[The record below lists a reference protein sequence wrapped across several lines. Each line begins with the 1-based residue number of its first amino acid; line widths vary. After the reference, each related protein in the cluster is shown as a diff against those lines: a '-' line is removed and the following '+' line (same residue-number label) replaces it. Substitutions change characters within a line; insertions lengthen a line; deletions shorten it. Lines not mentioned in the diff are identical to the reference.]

1 MCALLCRI
9 LCLLC
14 LLLAFPV
21 LTQARTPLLVE
32 GKTSLFQRVITH
44 PGAAQL
50 QQAGSVTGNSIPAF
64 TPLYVYSRKEQ
75 DGKTWLEVAPESS
88 AQTTFWMD
96 AALASP
102 WDKALTLLFTERM
115 SRDPVFFFENFNAL
129 NSLVTSAD
137 MAGSVAHLKQLYRE
151 GKGDEAGL
159 LAMEPDDRAVPRN
172 NFYLMP
178 IFDFSTE
185 YDAYNLRLLKV
196 GCINPG
202 TQQTA
207 PQASAPAP
215 APTKD
220 FKAGI
225 AFIVDTT
232 ISMGP
237 YIDQTKQFIVSAF
250 DSLEKSPIAD
260 DVSFGLLGFRN
271 STRHDARLEYVARV
285 VAPLTHTAQRKDLE
299 SSLDRLAEATVSTH
313 SFNEDAFA
321 GIKTAL
327 DALDWEPYAV
337 RIAVLITDAGA
348 VRNDDPLSTTGFN
361 EQEMAMLLA
370 QKGVR
375 LVVLHLQ
382 TPAAQKH
389 QPKQTRRQYESLT
402 AMNDARVKSTYIAIP
417 AESSAKATAMLRRV
431 ATALVDI
438 VQKIISG
445 MSAGTPLPQPQQTV
459 AENPEQEAARMAAY
473 IGYAAQLEFLGR
485 NKKTQAPGM
494 IEAWSADKDLVN
506 LVEGRATAALEVAVL
521 LNKSQLESLARN
533 LQMMVD
539 SIRNARS
546 AGSQDFFQNLVS
558 LAAQTLRD
566 PNLMQRSGNL
576 VQRGLLPEFL
586 EGLPYRSAVLNLDE
600 QRWAA
605 MSARE
610 QDDLVHGLESKLRLY
625 KEYHDDVSN
634 WQSFGSTD
642 PAEALYRVPLAA
654 LP

>member
-1 MCALLCRI
+1 MRALFCRI
-9 LCLLC
+9 FCLLC
-14 LLLAFPV
+14 LLLTLSVSA
-21 LTQARTPLLVE
+21 QARTPLLVE

-50 QQAGSVTGNSIPAF
+50 PHAGAVTGKAIPAF
-64 TPLYVYSRKEQ
+64 TPLYVYDRREQ

-88 AQTTFWMD
+88 AQATFWLD

-102 WDKALTLLFTERM
+102 WDKALTLLFADRM
-115 SRDPVFFFENFNAL
+115 SREPVFFFENFKAL
-129 NSLVTSAD
+129 NSLVSSAD
-137 MAGSVAHLKQLYRE
+137 MAGSVARLKQLHRD
-151 GKGDEAGL
+151 GKSDEAGL
-159 LAMEPDDRAVPRN
+159 LAMEPDDKAVPRN

-202 TQQTA
+202 AQTA
-207 PQASAPAP
+207 SPAP
-215 APTKD
+215 APRLAKD

-237 YIDQTKQFIVSAF
+237 YIEQTKQFIVSAF

-271 STRHDARLEYVARV
+271 STRHDSRLEYVARV
-285 VAPLTHTAQRKDLE
+285 VAPLTHTAQRKELE

-327 DALDWEPYAV
+327 DALDWQPYAV

-375 LVVLHLQ
+375 LVVVHLQ
-382 TPAAQKH
+382 TPAARQH
-389 QPKQTRRQYESLT
+389 QPAQTRRQYESLT

-417 AESSAKATAMLRRV
+417 ADSSAKAAAMLRRV
-431 ATALVDI
+431 ATALVDV
-438 VQKIISG
+438 VQKIIGG
-445 MSAGTPLPQPQQTV
+445 MSAGTPLPRPQQ
-459 AENPEQEAARMAAY
+459 AAGESPEQEAARMAAY

-485 NKKTQAPGM
+485 NKNAQAPGM
-494 IEAWSADKDLVN
+494 IEAWVADKDLPN

-546 AGSQDFFQNLVS
+546 AGSRDFFQNLVS

-566 PNLMQRSGNL
+566 PNLMQRRGNL

-634 WQSFGSTD
+634 WQNFGSSD